1 MADGKVDLSGLSVL
15 AKIGLG
21 VTIFG
26 LLLALSGLLNQMG
39 LEFKGF
45 SVLDAVFGPEPLTK
59 VYVGFPVLL
68 AGGIAFRIGGGKQY
82 MDAQKAK

>member
-15 AKIGLG
+15 AKIGLA

-26 LLLALSGLLNQMG
+26 LLVALSGLLNQVG
-39 LEFKGF
+39 LEFKGL
-45 SVLDAVFGPEPLTK
+45 SVLDVVFGPEPLTK
-59 VYVGFPVLL
+59 VYFGFPVLI
-68 AGGIAFRIGGGKQY
+68 AGGIAFRLGGGKQY